1 MGDKLFF
8 NANDGTHGAEL
19 WISDGTETGTQL
31 LKDINPGSDG
41 SDSWGFTEVGDKLF
55 FRANDGTHGA
65 ELWVSDGTETGTQL
79 LKDINPGSDDS
90 FIYTDHFPVVGDKL
104 FFRADDGNHGAELWV
119 SDGTEAGTQLL
130 KDISGGTS
138 SGLGNSSYRFEFTVW
153 GDKLFFRADDGTH
166 GWELWVSD
174 GTEAG
179 THLFK
184 DINPGGSDSFPGN
197 FAVVGDKLFF
207 AASDST
213 HGWELWVSDGTEAG
227 TQLVKDINLGSN
239 GSSFEEPTVMGD
251 KLFFTADDGTHGQEL
266 WMYVNEAPTAVSLDS
281 NRVDENA
288 ATGTVI
294 GNLTTTDPDS
304 FDTHTYTLL
313 NDAGGRFAVSGNQ
326 IVVADGTLID
336 RETIDSHSIRVQTT
350 DPEGLSYE
358 QNFTINVN
366 NINEAPEMG
375 DQSFEI
381 AEDATD
387 GTTVGTVTS
396 SDVDGPTLTYSI
408 TAGNDDGIFTING
421 ITGEITVLDSTQL
434 DFETTDSY
442 NLTVEVTDTEHQTS
456 ATVTVSITDAND
468 APEIGDQSFEVAE
481 DAIDGTSVGTVATS
495 DADGDSLTYSITAGN
510 GDGIFAIDESTGEI
524 TLADS
529 TQLDFETAE
538 SYNLSVQIDDGEYQ
552 TSAAVTV
559 NLTDVNET
567 PEFTSTAPTS
577 ATQDIPYTYNIVI
590 EDPDAGETLT
600 ITAPTLPDWL
610 TLTDKVNGTA
620 TLSGTPDNEQVGD
633 HTVEL
638 QVEDQAG
645 EIHTQSFTLRVK
657 NTNDAPTLA
666 GTPDTTVDE
675 DSSYSFT
682 PDAEDLD
689 GDTLSF
695 SIKNKPG
702 WATFSSATGKLSGTP
717 QNKDVGTTENIV
729 ISVTDGTE
737 TVALNAFSLE
747 VINTN
752 DVPKIGDQNFSIAED
767 APRGIVVGTVV
778 ASDADGD
785 SLIYSIIEGNDDG
798 VFAIA
803 EKTGEITVSDN
814 SKLDFEAIPNYRLTV
829 KVSDQETGES
839 ATVTVGITN
848 VNEAPETINLSHL
861 SIPENSPENTIVG
874 TLSTADPDNS
884 DSHTYKLIDDADGR
898 FKLSGKTLVVNQGD
912 KLDYET
918 DTSHTITIKT
928 TDRKG
933 LSYEQELVIAVED
946 GIINS
951 ESELEEYLS
960 DRRISGLP
968 KGMIGSMFDLFEV
981 GESDPENTPTAA
993 IEFEK
998 VSTVGGDKQQQISLT
1013 SVKEYPISLTP
1024 LLDVLSQ
1031 VPSYSFSTITSLL
1044 DDLGVSIALTEP
1056 TLTISNL
1063 DTVAVYEI
1071 STQVEIP
1078 DGEDNFLGFI
1088 KDTLRVDELVLK
1100 AGINSDNYHPYI
1112 AASLDLDDIT
1122 IFELDDFMID
1132 ISGADL
1138 LMETDLK
1145 GEPSVSIIPKL
1156 KLSNYDPFQSDEPP
1170 LELLGLFTF
1179 EPESITAGFMLAP
1192 EEVWKNPLGIPDTEI
1207 RNVALEL
1214 GVTYAGTGLDNF
1226 NVIGDVKFGK
1236 FDIASALAVDVND
1249 PNKNGII
1256 LTVNQPVNLLDLW
1269 MGPVTSYV
1277 LNTIYEP
1284 IKPLQ
1289 STLEFLR
1296 KIVDINIES
1305 IDTDNDGDLDP
1316 LIKVLPEPKSIAGTT
1331 LQTGLAINGK
1341 LTAWGADATLKIEGN
1356 PYNLDNVFQGELL
1369 LSPIDLGFIEILGA
1383 KDPNLSLNI
1392 GINLDEQYLRGD
1404 ARLKMFGKTVAQAD
1418 VEVTLSGFTIKD
1430 FDVDL
1435 GLVGFDI
1442 DNLSINWSDRTA
1454 KGRGQLEV
1462 LGRSVGILD
1471 FATDSNSIT
1480 IKDFDVDLGLVAL
1493 DVDDFYLNWKNSKAQ
1508 GQGEIEI
1515 LGQSVGRLDFEA
1527 DSKSLTIK
1535 DFYRDFG
1542 VVALDVDDLYFN
1554 WVNKTARGK
1563 GELELLGQTI
1573 ANTDFSMN
1581 SSSLTIKDFDVDL
1594 GVVALDVDDLSV
1606 NWKNNTASGSGGLEL
1621 FGQTI
1626 ADADFSM
1633 TSSSLTINDFD
1644 VDLGLVAL
1652 DVDDLSVNWKN
1663 NTASGSGGLEL
1674 FGQTIADAD
1683 FSMTSSSLT
1692 INDFD
1697 IDLGLIA
1704 LDTDKLSVNLKNQSA
1719 SFKAGVEI
1727 FGQRISSVDVTL
1739 SKDKVTVEDWSIGF
1753 GNLLK
1758 LQIDKLTVDAS
1769 GLNGS
1774 GIGKIVLFGQTLG
1787 SGSLKFKDG
1796 NLTVSGTLGV
1806 DVLDYDIDLNVD
1818 ITVGS
1823 DIRKIDI
1830 SFEFLGSNYTLISDS
1845 VDNFARKYTSKS
1857 SLSSVAGDIVWEVIG
1872 DIPRHLEN
1880 LIKEGINSIE
1890 NVGNL
1895 VIETASKVASIVSD
1909 KIESLLEGDFKS
1921 FIDGKPAPPT
1931 EYYGDNS
1938 GNKKDG
1944 EDNSDILFGN
1954 GGNDTLH
1961 GHLRP
1966 DLIDGGSGNDSLLG
1980 GNDNDTIN
1988 GGDGDDEIFGQG
2000 HADLIYGWAG
2010 NDKLQGAGD
2019 KNQYNDSD
2027 QDKREDRDTIH
2038 GGLGNDIIWGEMGND
2053 WLYGDAG
2060 NDTLDGG
2067 EHDDRLSGG
2076 PGKDYFDGGSGSDIV
2091 DYSYATVDIKADF
2104 SAGKVDVPGEGT
2116 ETIKNIEG
2124 IVGGSGND
2132 FISVGIRSYVNG
2144 GPGNDTADFSDAL
2157 EKIDADLTS
2166 QSVKSSDW
2174 GDFVAQ
2180 KVYFTNSRDQTYDAY
2195 MNSIENIIGGI
2206 DNDILRGNSG
2216 KNYLNGGPGDDRLFG
2231 GSGDDILDAG
2241 SGVSYD
2247 ESLFGEDGND
2257 VLIVSEFF
2265 DGTYSGGEGTDILVL
2280 EGSESDY
2287 TFTELN
2293 WLETEITSPS
2303 HFGKIT
2309 VMGIEEFQYGQY
2321 SPPNS
2326 SNGSNAIDSK
2336 TIDYLTK
2343 WYSSLLG
2350 SVIDGYIAAG
2360 KIFFDVNL
2368 NGILDEDEPYAFT
2381 EVDGS
2386 FDLDVDLDQ
2395 YDRNQNGVIE
2405 YTEGKIIVN
2414 DGIDTSTGLTLDTP
2428 LSSLPEFTVVTPL
2441 TTIIAELVTQ
2451 SDPETAQALVKA
2463 AVGLLADIDL
2473 SNYDPLEAIAHGDA
2487 NGATVFGKMIQVQN
2501 IIVQT
2506 AKFVGAGSELP
2517 LSQVANGAI
2526 ASIAQQFSGGQPVD
2540 LSNPETITAIISSTV
2555 TAMIA
2560 ADSNINAE
2568 QLMNVAATAAEV
2580 MALGNQIIDELLA
2593 SGASLTDLATDIARL
2608 QAVSV
2613 GQVAVDL
2620 PELATGQITPE
2631 EFLAANTVEAIQA
2644 KVAEAIVNDPT
2655 VRQGIVE
2662 ITLDNLENL
2671 EGTGENTDNPTDNG
2685 SGSSR
2690 TGSSNEQFIGSVVG
2704 SGTFQSSNSSDT
2716 NPVSD
2721 LETSGFDPT
2730 VSIPEIISPV
2740 QPTMPEMTTS
2750 VTEATVES
2758 DLIMGN
2764 GIEPMYLLD
2773 GHDTLVADDEDNW
2786 VNGNVGNDMIDVSAG
2801 NDTVY
2806 GGQDNDTI
2814 FGSAGNDWINGN
2826 KGADFLEG
2834 GEGIDTL
2841 YGGEDSDTLQGNAG
2855 DDWLSGNKGADFLDG
2870 GDGVDILFGGQDGDT
2885 LQGGADND
2893 ELFGNVGVDLLE
2905 GNDGNDLL
2913 HGGQSDDTL
2922 SGNSGDDTVHGDRGN
2937 DLLDGN
2943 VGNDILNGGEG
2954 DDTLDGGEGD
2964 DQLMGDAGDDVLFG
2978 AVGND
2983 TLTGGEG
2990 SDRFIL
2996 TAVSG
3001 SNLITD
3007 FTDGEDLIVLEDG
3020 LTFEQLTLED
3030 SQNATIVKFNEEI
3043 LATLN
3048 GVESG
3053 LMTAGDFVNS
3063 L

>member
-1 MGDKLFF
+1 MKDINPGSDGAYLSNFTVMGDKLFF

-1644 VDLGLVAL
+1644 
-1652 DVDDLSVNWKN
+1652 
-1663 NTASGSGGLEL
+1663 
-1674 FGQTIADAD
+1674 
-1683 FSMTSSSLT
+1683 
-1692 INDFD
+1692 